1 MSEEEKNSNENWEA
15 EEKEKEI
22 SIFDV
27 PHQKEIWTDKKNVEI
42 SLFWDIKNSVLV
54 PDKTK
59 NRYKNDQSINEST
72 VNIS

>member
-15 EEKEKEI
+15 DEKEI
-22 SIFDV
+22 SIFDI
-27 PHQKEIWTDKKNVEI
+27 PNQKEILPDKKNEDI

-59 NRYKNDQSINEST
+59 NWYKNDQSINDST
-72 VNIS
+72 MNIS

>member
-1 MSEEEKNSNENWEA
+1 MSEEEKNSNENWE
-15 EEKEKEI
+15 EKEKEI
-22 SIFDV
+22 SIFDIH
-27 PHQKEIWTDKKNVEI
+27 HQKEIKPDKKNEEI